1 MLKGHTASVTVASAV
16 YDQKEQT
23 PAEQMPTLNIVTAS
37 SDSTV
42 RFWKRNSNS
51 SGTVLK
57 LILSFPL

>member
-1 MLKGHTASVTVASAV
+1 MLKGHTASVTVASAL
-16 YDQKEQT
+16 YDQKEQM
-23 PAEQMPTLNIVTAS
+23 PAEQMPALNIVTAS

-51 SGTVLK
+51 SGMVLK

>member
-1 MLKGHTASVTVASAV
+1 MLKGHAAPVTGASAL

-23 PAEQMPTLNIVTAS
+23 PAELMPALNIVTAS

-42 RFWKRNSNS
+42 RFWNRNSGS
-51 SGTVLK
+51 SGKVLK